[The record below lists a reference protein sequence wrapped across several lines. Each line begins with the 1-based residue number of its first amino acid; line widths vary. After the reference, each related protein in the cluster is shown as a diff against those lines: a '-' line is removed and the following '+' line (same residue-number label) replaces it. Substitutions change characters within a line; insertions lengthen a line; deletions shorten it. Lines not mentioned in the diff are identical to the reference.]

1 MWILIMI
8 VSLKGQFHHDIDVK
22 SAQGFRSIV
31 QCQAVGERVTAS
43 LKKTDPDLRIEF
55 FCEQGY

>member
-8 VSLKGQFHHDIDVK
+8 VSLKGQFHHDVDVK
-22 SAQGFRSIV
+22 SVHGFRSSL

-43 LKKTDPDLRIEF
+43 LKKTDPDLKIEF
-55 FCEQGY
+55 YCEQG